1 MSGTIESVGQPP
13 SLPPSVVPATLLGGW
28 LTPALVIG
36 LGGLLL
42 RQIHYQHDQINKSV
56 DQIHKRVDHVESEI
70 KDLRREMREEVGEIR
85 SLVIQILTRQS
96 TPQKSEEP

>member
-1 MSGTIESVGQPP
+1 MSTGIESVGQPP
-13 SLPPSVVPATLLGGW
+13 SLPPGVVPATLLGGW

-42 RQIHYQHDQINKSV
+42 RQMHHQYHQIDKRV
-56 DQIHKRVDHVESEI
+56 DQTHKRIDHVESEI